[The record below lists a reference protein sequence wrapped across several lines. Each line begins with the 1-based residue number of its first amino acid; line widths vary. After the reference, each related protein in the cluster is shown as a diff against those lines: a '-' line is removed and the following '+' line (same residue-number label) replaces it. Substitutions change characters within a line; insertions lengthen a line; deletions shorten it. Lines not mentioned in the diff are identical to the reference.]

1 MAWAMARKRL
11 LAKTAIRE
19 GCWLWTGCIVGGYGL
34 MRFLEKTWKA
44 HRVAYKLFVG
54 EIPEGMC
61 VLHKCDVPSCVKP
74 SHLFLGTHKDNAM
87 DRERKGR
94 GNGGMKVGVVQKLKP
109 SDVRM
114 IRYRYATGMT
124 SQYRLAKEY
133 GIKRGAI
140 SHIVTRNNWK
150 NVQ

>member
-1 MAWAMARKRL
+1 
-11 LAKTAIRE
+11 
-19 GCWLWTGCIVGGYGL
+19 

-61 VLHKCDVPSCVKP
+61 VLHKCDVPSCIKP

-133 GIKRGAI
+133 GITRGAI
-140 SHIVTRNNWK
+140 SHIVTRKNWK